1 MHAHFSRNVS
11 QYLVAILQFY
21 LEHGVGQWLHYLAF
35 YFNYFF
41 FGHAVASTS
50 LSPRCVA
57 VIQNR
62 GNLLYQP
69 AVVQGFPASNTP
81 SHIFEIH

>member
-35 YFNYFF
+35 YFNYLF
-41 FGHAVASTS
+41 FGQAAASTS
-50 LSPRCVA
+50 LSPRCVTA
-57 VIQNR
+57 TRNR
-62 GNLLYQP
+62 RYYL
-69 AVVQGFPASNTP
+69 S
-81 SHIFEIH
+81 